1 MKIENLKE
9 KLENK
14 LKFQTVSSNVLLS
27 KCRLIDETSRKSG
40 QYQDP
45 FYFPLYYHLSKF
57 VQPKSIMQIG
67 LYLGFPL
74 CCFLQGSESVD
85 RIFCFQ
91 NKDGNFY
98 SEKLA
103 ISNIKDVRKS
113 ININYYYGS
122 IFDREFQKYA
132 EIMYDLILVNEEKT
146 NADSLNNLLDICWA
160 CTNLDGLIIVDKVR
174 SDANINKCFINF
186 CKINNRDPI
195 LINTR
200 YGTGIVQK

>member
-14 LKFQTVSSNVLLS
+14 LKFQTVSSNILLS

-45 FYFPLYYHLSKF
+45 FYFPLY
-57 VQPKSIMQIG
+57 
-67 LYLGFPL
+67 FPL

-122 IFDREFQKYA
+122 MFDREFQKYA

-200 YGTGIVQK
+200 YGTGIAQK